1 MNDPKSRLIVALDVA
16 GRREALAAVRR
27 LSGHVGYFKIGLE
40 LFTREGPGLVE
51 EIRDTGEKIFL
62 DLKLHDIPNTVAG
75 AMRSACALGIDMIT
89 VHASG
94 GTAMLEAACAQARES
109 AAPPLVLAVTA
120 LTSLSEADMNRF
132 GVQGSMD
139 EWVGRLARTAYEAG
153 VRGLVAS
160 AREIPMLRRTMDP
173 QLRLV
178 IPGIRPAGVAA
189 QDQARTATPY
199 EAIRAGAS
207 FLVVGRP
214 IMQAGDPAAAADA
227 ATAEIA
233 RALGS

>member
-1 MNDPKSRLIVALDVA
+1 
-16 GRREALAAVRR
+16 
-27 LSGHVGYFKIGLE
+27 
-40 LFTREGPGLVE
+40 
-51 EIRDTGEKIFL
+51 
-62 DLKLHDIPNTVAG
+62 
-75 AMRSACALGIDMIT
+75 
-89 VHASG
+89 
-94 GTAMLEAACAQARES
+94 
-109 AAPPLVLAVTA
+109 
-120 LTSLSEADMNRF
+120 MNRF